1 MFEFKLELHNIDAEN
16 EDIIK
21 KLGDVLADLAWKRY
35 NMPDMSKGVSIN
47 THGFSSIRDVL
58 HAYGC
63 IAEWKTDEDG
73 NVIGATIKQGEIIS
87 NGDNGFIIKVREEDG
102 N

>member
-35 NMPDMSKGVSIN
+35 NMPDMSAEVSIN
-47 THGFSSIRDVL
+47 THGFFSVRDVL

-63 IAEWKTDEDG
+63 IVEWKTNEDG
-73 NVIGATIKQGEIIS
+73 NVFGATIKQGEIIS
-87 NGDNGFIIKVREEDG
+87 ISDNRYVVKVRGEDED
-102 N
+102 

>member
-21 KLGDVLADLAWKRY
+21 KLGDVLADLAWRRY
-35 NMPDMSKGVSIN
+35 NMPDMSKDVSIN

-58 HAYGC
+58 HVYGC

-73 NVIGATIKQGEIIS
+73 NVFGAIIKQGEIIS
-87 NGDNGFIIKVREEDG
+87 TGDNRFVVKVREDG
-102 N
+102 GD